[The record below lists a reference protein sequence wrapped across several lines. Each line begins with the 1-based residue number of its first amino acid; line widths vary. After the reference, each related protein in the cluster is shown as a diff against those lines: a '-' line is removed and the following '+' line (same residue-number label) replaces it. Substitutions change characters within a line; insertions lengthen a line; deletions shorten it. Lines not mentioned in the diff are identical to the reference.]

1 MSKSRKKEDESREV
15 YEVRWHGRGRT
26 LMSRSYCRNRLSVQ
40 QYIDATLKKLAKINA
55 YHVLINGN
63 SPNYFETIDKSDY
76 DSGISIRRV
85 DKPKIPYNAIKDKFE
100 DLELLYCVKFLS
112 ILDDNC
118 LKSFVKQEN
127 IDIESGN
134 VVYSKL

>member
-1 MSKSRKKEDESREV
+1 M
-15 YEVRWHGRGRT
+15 
-26 LMSRSYCRNRLSVQ
+26 
-40 QYIDATLKKLAKINA
+40 
-55 YHVLINGN
+55 LINGN

-76 DSGISIRRV
+76 DSGISIRKV

-112 ILDDNC
+112 ILDDND

-134 VVYSKL
+134 ALYSRL

>member
-1 MSKSRKKEDESREV
+1 MSKSRKKEDEVREV

-26 LMSRSYCRNRLSVQ
+26 LMSRSYCRNRSSVQ
-40 QYIDATLKKLAKINA
+40 QYIDDTLKKLAKINA

-76 DSGISIRRV
+76 DSGISIRKV
-85 DKPKIPYNAIKDKFE
+85 DTPKIPYNAIKDKFE

-112 ILDDNC
+112 MLDDNG
-118 LKSFVKQEN
+118 LKSFAKQEN

-134 VVYSKL
+134 ALYSRL

>member
-1 MSKSRKKEDESREV
+1 MSKSRKKEDEACEV

-26 LMSRSYCRNRLSVQ
+26 LMSRNYCRNRSSVQ

-76 DSGISIRRV
+76 DSGILIRKV
-85 DKPKIPYNAIKDKFE
+85 DKPKIQYNTIKDKFE

-134 VVYSKL
+134 ALYSRL

>member
-1 MSKSRKKEDESREV
+1 MSKSRKEEDGV

-26 LMSRSYCRNRLSVQ
+26 LMSRSYCRNRSSVQ
-40 QYIDATLKKLAKINA
+40 QYIDDTLKKLAKINA

-76 DSGISIRRV
+76 DSGISIRKV
-85 DKPKIPYNAIKDKFE
+85 DKPQIPYNVIADMFE
-100 DLELLYCVKFLS
+100 DLQLLYCCKFLGM
-112 ILDDNC
+112 LDDNS

-127 IDIESGN
+127 INIESGN
-134 VVYSKL
+134 ALYSRL

>member
-1 MSKSRKKEDESREV
+1 M

-26 LMSRSYCRNRLSVQ
+26 LMSRSYCRNRSSVQ

-76 DSGISIRRV
+76 DSGISIRKV
-85 DKPKIPYNAIKDKFE
+85 DKPKIPYNVIKDKFE

-112 ILDDNC
+112 ILDDND

-134 VVYSKL
+134 ALYSRL

>member
-1 MSKSRKKEDESREV
+1 M

-26 LMSRSYCRNRLSVQ
+26 LMSRSYCRNRSSVQ

-76 DSGISIRRV
+76 DSGISIRKV

-112 ILDDNC
+112 ILDNNG

-127 IDIESGN
+127 ADIESGN
-134 VVYSKL
+134 ALYSRL